1 MLFYKLKLSIKS
13 LLKDKLNSFI
23 NIFGLAV
30 GMAAVIL
37 ISLYVQHE
45 LSFDKYNS
53 KHERIYNLVS
63 QMGKKSLSSSYECC
77 RIDPE
82 IFPNELPGVEAVTQI
97 YRGWEPEVVNDE
109 NRFYNFKFL
118 YVDSNF
124 PKIFDLEFI
133 KGNPEMA
140 LTDTKSVIID
150 QSTAESIFGNMNP
163 LGQDLTIGDQEYCI
177 SAVIKDI
184 PNNSHYQTNMIAPLK
199 SLQQLEKYKGL
210 EFNTYLL
217 LEENVNHSASLETAR
232 KKYNE
237 IIGNFKTYGYKTNS
251 YFQNLSKIHFN
262 SSINN
267 PVGVNGNYSV
277 VIIFILI
284 AILILFIAIINFI
297 NITTS
302 QYEGKIIEI
311 GTRKTLGASRTELIK
326 QFLGKSI
333 TLSSIA
339 ILLAIILSEIFLP
352 SFSHLIERKLAID
365 YGNNLLLT
373 IGVPTLGIVVGIISG
388 IYPAIYISKPQPAA
402 ILKGSYI
409 GSKNWLTK
417 FLVIFQFIVSFTLL
431 SCLFLLND
439 QIKHLKNVDLGFN
452 PENVISIE
460 KLNEKLC
467 KSYPSIKEELLKIS
481 SVISVSATDHK
492 PGGGTSG
499 EGFTLIGQE
508 KSKSKS
514 FNSNRVQPDYFKTA
528 GISIL
533 QGKDFKDSG
542 MNFGDGIIINET
554 GAKYIGIE
562 NPVGVRVN
570 FRGREQEIIGLVKD
584 FNYESLH
591 TKIQPLM
598 FSHEGFGFDCI
609 LIRYMGN
616 DRQLLIDNITQ
627 IIRKFDPGYILNY
640 DILED
645 FFKAKYKKEEN
656 AFSLATYGS
665 SISIIL
671 ALLGLYALSLFMV
684 QKRTKEIGIRKVNG
698 ASEWQITSLLFST
711 FSKWLA
717 IAFVIA
723 VPIAYF
729 IMNNWLEQFAYR
741 IDIGALPFV
750 IAGLITGIFS
760 FITVGKQTWKA
771 ANQNPIESLRYE

>member
-1 MLFYKLKLSIKS
+1 MFLYKLKLAIRS
-13 LLKDKLNSFI
+13 LAKDKLNSFI

-45 LSFDKYNS
+45 LSYDKYNE

-63 QMGKKSLSSSYECC
+63 QMGKESLNSSYRCC

-82 IFPNELPGVEAVTQI
+82 IFPQELPGIGEVTQI
-97 YRGWEPEVVNDE
+97 YGGWELEVVNRE
-109 NRFYNFKFL
+109 KRFYNFTFL
-118 YVDSNF
+118 YADSNF
-124 PKIFDLEFI
+124 PQVFDLDFI

-140 LTDTKSVIID
+140 LIDIKSVIID
-150 QSTAESIFGNMNP
+150 QSTAKSIFGDIDP
-163 LGQDLTIGDQEYCI
+163 LGQDLTIGDQEYSI
-177 SAVIKDI
+177 SGIIKDI
-184 PNNSHYQTNMIAPLK
+184 PSNSHYQTNIIAPLK
-199 SLQQLEKYKGL
+199 SLQDLEEYKGL
-210 EFNTYLL
+210 EFNTYFL
-217 LEENVNHSASLETAR
+217 LEENVNHSTCLETAR
-232 KKYNE
+232 QKYNNV
-237 IIGNFKTYGYKTNS
+237 IGKFKTYGYKTNS

-262 SSINN
+262 SNINN
-267 PVGVNGNYSV
+267 PVGVNGNYSAV
-277 VIIFILI
+277 LVFILI
-284 AILILFIAIINFI
+284 AILILIIAIINFI

-302 QYEGKIIEI
+302 QYEGKIVEI

-333 TLSSIA
+333 TLSSLA

-352 SFSHLIERKLAID
+352 SFSQLIERKLVIN
-365 YGNNLLLT
+365 YSNNLLLS
-373 IGVPTLGIVVGIISG
+373 IGLPLLGIVVGIVSG
-388 IYPAIYISKPQPAA
+388 IYPAIYISKPQPTA
-402 ILKGSYI
+402 ILKGNYI

-417 FLVIFQFIVSFTLL
+417 FLVIFQFIVTFTLL

-439 QIKHLKNVDLGFN
+439 QVKYLKNVDLGFN
-452 PENVISIE
+452 PENVISVE

-467 KSYPSIKEELLKIS
+467 KAYPSIKEELLKIP

-492 PGGGTSG
+492 PGNGTSG
-499 EGFTLIGQE
+499 EGFSLVGQE
-508 KSKSKS
+508 KEKSKS
-514 FNSNRVQPDYFKTA
+514 FNSNRIQPDYFKTV
-528 GISIL
+528 GISII
-533 QGKDFKDSG
+533 QGKGFKDNG
-542 MNFGDGIIINET
+542 ANFGNGILINEA
-554 GAKYIGIE
+554 GARHIGIE
-562 NPVGVRVN
+562 NPVGIRVN

-591 TKIQPLM
+591 AKIQPLM
-598 FSHEGFGFDCI
+598 FSHEEFGFDCI

-616 DRQLLIDNITQ
+616 DQQLLIDNIAQ
-627 IIRKFDPGYILNY
+627 ILQKFDPGYIPNY
-640 DILED
+640 DTLEE

-656 AFSLATYGS
+656 VFSLAAYGS

-671 ALLGLYALSLFMV
+671 ALLGLYALTLFMV

-723 VPIAYF
+723 VPISYF
-729 IMNNWLEQFAYR
+729 IMNNRLEQFAYR
-741 IDIGALPFV
+741 IEIGVLPFT
-750 IAGLITGIFS
+750 IAGFV
-760 FITVGKQTWKA
+760 TVFFA
-771 ANQNPIESLRYE
+771 LLRVC